1 MSRPNES
8 RQTQRV
14 QSAHPFSKNMSAVGL
29 NRYGSMRPE
38 DLKRKSWAI
47 QNDDGGLLTQEN
59 KALFD
64 RMSEARGGSVTRSK
78 RPMSAVTRTT

>member
-1 MSRPNES
+1 
-8 RQTQRV
+8 
-14 QSAHPFSKNMSAVGL
+14 
-29 NRYGSMRPE
+29 MRPE

-47 QNDDGGLLTQEN
+47 QNGDGLLTEDN

-64 RMSEARGGSVTRSK
+64 RMSEARGNSVTKSK